1 VMIERRGR
9 PPSSVVRRTTAGTGV
24 VCLDKNIFWIFDD
37 KTTKTLPHATASQA
51 SYSQLYYYQ
60 PVQKVMVAS
69 VCKSA
74 FTAQP
79 AKMERSNE
87 SKKPA
92 SARAFVLV
100 ALATIFVLIQMAPA
114 SFLSSISLA
123 LLEANT
129 TKYSLPEVPQS
140 RQNLCQNITSMSQA
154 KKGFGEWI
162 QLCNGQFLKSFDEQL
177 LGRTPNNQKKKNSG
191 VHIVQIGAHIGFE
204 PNDPIAAGMAFY
216 LEQLSHDERARVHWT
231 FVEPSPANYKQ
242 LTGNIASYNHLC
254 DMQSVN
260 AGVISDN
267 LETSATGMVFYS
279 IRDTIDPKTGFDS
292 LSGKKLPYWI
302 TQVSSFS
309 KKAIMFHEGV
319 FRRNGLNVNDYIVE
333 TNVTTVKYSELMES
347 IVAGNSNNVDQQK
360 PPLLVLID
368 TEGFD
373 CDIILGMSPQ
383 SPFLPEYLVF
393 ENHLCGKNKLQET
406 NSFLER
412 LGYRVKKIHG
422 GSQNSVAIK
431 AKHFGFERK

>member
-1 VMIERRGR
+1 
-9 PPSSVVRRTTAGTGV
+9 
-24 VCLDKNIFWIFDD
+24 
-37 KTTKTLPHATASQA
+37 
-51 SYSQLYYYQ
+51 
-60 PVQKVMVAS
+60 MVGS

-74 FTAQP
+74 FTAQS
-79 AKMERSNE
+79 AKMKRSND
-87 SKKPA
+87 SKKPV
-92 SARAFVLV
+92 SPRAFVLF
-100 ALATIFVLIQMAPA
+100 ALAIIFVLIQMSPA
-114 SFLSSISLA
+114 SFLRSSLSIG
-123 LLEANT
+123 LLEANNF
-129 TKYSLPEVPQS
+129 SEVPQS
-140 RQNLCQNITSMSQA
+140 RENLCQNITSMSQT

-177 LGRTPNNQKKKNSG
+177 LGHTPNNQNKNSG
-191 VHIVQIGAHIGFE
+191 VHIVQIGSHIGFE

-216 LEQLSHDERARVHWT
+216 LEQLSQGERARVHWT

-393 ENHLCGKNKLQET
+393 ENHQCGKNKLQET

-412 LGYRVKKIHG
+412 LGYRVTKIH

-431 AKHFGFERK
+431 AMQALTVPPSYSVAILPRMSII